1 MKRWMIISLSAIV
14 LVVLVFM
21 AVSTLDRDKATFVSD
36 ALGVVTTPVQKFFSG
51 IGNAVSGGFGYFE
64 SLDSLREEQTVLQS
78 KIEALEQ
85 GNREL
90 ESLKSENKR
99 LTALLEMKDKNPQ
112 FEMTGA
118 RVVARDS
125 TQWSQSFFIDKGT
138 AAGLSKNCVVLT
150 EEGVVGYINEIGTS
164 WARVVSI
171 IDADSSAGAIV
182 ERTGDRGL
190 AEGDLELSME
200 GLCKM
205 TYVSKQ
211 ANLVPGDYVET
222 SGIGVIFPPGLY
234 IGRIRE
240 VETQTQGIS
249 QSAIVEPAVDFSK
262 LSEVLVIKDVY
273 QPVEDGE

>member
-1 MKRWMIISLSAIV
+1 M
-14 LVVLVFM
+14 
-21 AVSTLDRDKATFVSD
+21 
-36 ALGVVTTPVQKFFSG
+36 
-51 IGNAVSGGFGYFE
+51 
-64 SLDSLREEQTVLQS
+64 
-78 KIEALEQ
+78 
-85 GNREL
+85 
-90 ESLKSENKR
+90 
-99 LTALLEMKDKNPQ
+99 
-112 FEMTGA
+112 
-118 RVVARDS
+118 
-125 TQWSQSFFIDKGT
+125 
-138 AAGLSKNCVVLT
+138 
-150 EEGVVGYINEIGTS
+150 GYINEIGTS

-182 ERTGDRGL
+182 QRTGDRGL